1 MVIAER
7 MDIVVVID
15 LDDTLY
21 AEYDYQ
27 TSGIR
32 AVSKVITELYG
43 QDITDQILSWRD
55 EGERD
60 LWGRACLLLDLPVS
74 VKETLLWIY
83 RLHDPELTLAVA
95 MVNALSQISSIVKDV
110 VILTDGR
117 SVSQRKK
124 IHALG
129 LEDFHVYISEE
140 YQSKK
145 PDPIKFK
152 AIMRD
157 FPAFQYLYVGDN
169 PKKDFIAPNALGWK
183 TVGLSGGLKNIHA
196 QTTDGLPS
204 GALPD
209 TWINSLSEMIK
220 ILRSDV

>member
-1 MVIAER
+1 MVVAEK

-32 AVSKVITELYG
+32 AVGKTISELYG
-43 QDITDQILSWRD
+43 QDITEQILAWRD
-55 EGERD
+55 AGERN
-60 LWGRACLLLDLPVS
+60 LWRRACLLLDLPVS
-74 VKETLLWIY
+74 VKESLLWIY
-83 RLHDPELTLAVA
+83 RLHDPEISLDEAT
-95 MVNALSQISSIVKDV
+95 VNLLSQISSIVKEI

-124 IHALG
+124 LHALG
-129 LEDFHVYISEE
+129 LGDMRAYISEE
-140 YQSKK
+140 YQSEK
-145 PDPIKFK
+145 PDPLRFK
-152 AIMRD
+152 AIMYD

-183 TVGLSGGLKNIHA
+183 TVGLRGCLINIHA

-204 GALPD
+204 SALPD
-209 TWINSLSEMIK
+209 TWINSLSEMVELLQYK
-220 ILRSDV
+220 E